1 MHSNP
6 MTDVVEKFKQQKL
19 ENDIREIKNGINYLK
34 EQYNMNLVELE
45 VRQTKG
51 AAPITTKVMVNPN
64 YIAYMEDN
72 TISPANTCVHMSDGT
87 ILRALATKE
96 EILGLINKNSACN
109 GSCKE
114 NSRPTYIG

>member
-34 EQYNMNLVELE
+34 EQHNMNLVELE

-51 AAPITTKVMVNPN
+51 AAPITTKVMINPN

-72 TISPANTCVHMSDGT
+72 AVSPANTCVHMSDGT
-87 ILRALATKE
+87 TLRALATKE
-96 EILGLINKNSACN
+96 EILGLINKDNSCT
-109 GSCKE
+109 GSCKGAGK
-114 NSRPTYIG
+114 PTYIG